1 MHRAFCCVGHTGV
14 TRYAAE
20 MSNVAARAPGGKSR
34 MTRLVCS
41 KVPQAVGKSSESM
54 KEFTEGVSE
63 LLPGKERSFTGRKE
77 AELGFGKG

>member
-1 MHRAFCCVGHTGV
+1 MKPDGKGRMRA
-14 TRYAAE
+14 RDAE
-20 MSNVAARAPGGKSR
+20 KDPHS
-34 MTRLVCS
+34 
-41 KVPQAVGKSSESM
+41 VGKSSESM